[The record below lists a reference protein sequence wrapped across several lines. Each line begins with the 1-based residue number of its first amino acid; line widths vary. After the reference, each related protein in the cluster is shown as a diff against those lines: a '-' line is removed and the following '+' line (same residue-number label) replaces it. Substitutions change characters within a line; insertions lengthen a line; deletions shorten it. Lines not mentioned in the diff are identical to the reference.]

1 MPLLLAASVTPLTA
15 GGAGLDEDAVG
26 SLVAYLE
33 AGGADGVFACGTTG
47 EGVLLSDAE
56 RRRAAERFREA
67 CGGMLIVHCGA
78 QTTAGTV
85 ALAAHAAEIGADGA
99 AVIPPPYFQLDDAA
113 LVEHAVAAAAACAPL
128 PFYLYAFSAR
138 SGYPLPPAVVTAVAE
153 RAANLAGLKV
163 SEPSMEAVSQY
174 LDLGLPVLV
183 GSEPLI
189 PEAFA
194 AGAAGS
200 VSGLASAFPSEV
212 ARVVRDPTPAGAERL
227 RTLRQALGTTTLI
240 ASAKHV
246 LGRRGVP
253 IGPDVRPPLRPLTE
267 AERSLLATRAA

>member
-15 GGAGLDEDAVG
+15 AGAAVDEAAIG
-26 SLVAYLE
+26 PLVAHLE
-33 AGGADGVFACGTTG
+33 AGGVDGVFACGTTG
-47 EGVLLSDAE
+47 EGVLLSEGE
-56 RRRAAERFREA
+56 RRRVAERFREA
-67 CGGMLIVHCGA
+67 CGGTLIVHCGA

-113 LVEHAVAAAAACAPL
+113 LVEHAVVAAAACAPL

-138 SGYPLPPAVVTAVAE
+138 SGYPLPPAVVSAVAE
-153 RAANLAGLKV
+153 RAENLAGLKV
-163 SEPSMEAVSQY
+163 SEPSLEAVSPY
-174 LDLGLPVLV
+174 LGLGLPVLV

-189 PEAFA
+189 PDALA

-200 VSGLASAFPSEV
+200 VSGLASAFPAEV
-212 ARVVRDPTPAGAERL
+212 AAVVRDPTPDGAAQLRRL
-227 RTLRQALGTTTLI
+227 RAALGSTTLI
-240 ASAKHV
+240 AGAKYV

-253 IGPDVRPPLRPLTE
+253 IGPDVRPPLRPLTVAEHE
-267 AERSLLATRAA
+267 ALAAI

>member
-1 MPLLLAASVTPLTA
+1 MAILLAASVTPLTA
-15 GGAGLDEDAVG
+15 GGAALDEEAIG
-26 SLVAYLE
+26 PLVAHLE
-33 AGGADGVFACGTTG
+33 AGGVDGVFACGTTG
-47 EGVLLSDAE
+47 EGVLLMDAE

-67 CGGMLIVHCGA
+67 CSGTLIVHCGA

-85 ALAAHAAEIGADGA
+85 SLAAHAAETGADGA
-99 AVIPPPYFQLDDAA
+99 AVIPPPYFELDNAA

-138 SGYPLPPAVVTAVAE
+138 SGYPLPPAVVSAVAD
-153 RAANLAGLKV
+153 RAENLAGLKV
-163 SEPSMEAVSQY
+163 SESSMAAVSPY

-189 PEAFA
+189 PEALA

-212 ARVVRDPTPAGAERL
+212 AAVVRDPTPAGGERL
-227 RTLRQALGTTTLI
+227 QTLRQALGTTTLI
-240 ASAKHV
+240 ASAKYL

-267 AERSLLATRAA
+267 AERSLLDTRAA

>member
-1 MPLLLAASVTPLTA
+1 MPLLLAASVTPLTT
-15 GGAGLDEDAVG
+15 GGAGLDEDAIG
-26 SLVAYLE
+26 PLVAYLE
-33 AGGADGVFACGTTG
+33 AGGVDGVFACGTTG

-67 CGGMLIVHCGA
+67 CSRTLIVHCGA

-153 RAANLAGLKV
+153 RAPNLAGLKV
-163 SEPSMEAVSQY
+163 SEPSMEAVSLY
-174 LDLGLPVLV
+174 LGLGLPVLV
-183 GSEPLI
+183 GSD
-189 PEAFA
+189 
-194 AGAAGS
+194 GAAH
-200 VSGLASAFPSEV
+200 
-212 ARVVRDPTPAGAERL
+212 L
-227 RTLRQALGTTTLI
+227 RSLREALGTTTLI

-253 IGPDVRPPLRPLTE
+253 IGPDVRPPLRPLTPAEQE
-267 AERSLLATRAA
+267 ALSAI

>member
-26 SLVAYLE
+26 PLVAYLE
-33 AGGADGVFACGTTG
+33 AGGVDGVFACGTTG

-67 CGGMLIVHCGA
+67 CGGTLIVHCGA

-153 RAANLAGLKV
+153 RAPNLAGLKV
-163 SEPSMEAVSQY
+163 SEPSMEAVSPY
-174 LDLGLPVLV
+174 LGLGLPVLV

-189 PEAFA
+189 PAAIA

-200 VSGLASAFPSEV
+200 VSGLASAFPAEV
-212 ARVVRDPTPAGAERL
+212 AAVVRDPTPDGAAHL
-227 RTLRQALGTTTLI
+227 RSLREALGTTTLI

-253 IGPDVRPPLRPLTE
+253 IGPDVRPPLRPLTPAEQE
-267 AERSLLATRAA
+267 ALSAI